1 MGPLMAAALI
11 QGGASLLQGLA
22 QGKQASRQAQSQAE
36 QARLARE
43 LAQRTGISE
52 AQASRL
58 AYLMGAQQQE
68 QSLAGQRLAAMDLGK
83 LQDFEQLQA
92 RREGLSD
99 VARNWQPPR
108 GMSPAASA
116 FAAQTPNVLAPFASE
131 RFRESAGRGRTQAS
145 IDDYTSRVNELRRN
159 PQLDAESR
167 AVLDQVLSAA
177 QSPLPQV
184 GQEAKSGLM
193 DTLMPILLAGAA
205 GAGTYYGL
213 KGAGAGGAATNALQQ
228 GQQYKQGLGA
238 LGQSLL
244 KNQPSYSSLI
254 QQQIAGLPSQ
264 GPQSSMQF
272 DYGATMPT
280 SIYPDVQ
287 RAVLGHWN
295 PNRTTT
301 QSQAMQ
307 RRQGLF

>member
-36 QARLARE
+36 QARLSRE
-43 LAQRTGISE
+43 LAQRSGISD

-83 LQDFEQLQA
+83 LQNFEQLQA

-99 VARNWQPPR
+99 LARNWQPPK

-167 AVLDQVLSAA
+167 ALLDQLLSAA
-177 QSPLPQV
+177 QAPLPQV
-184 GQEAKSGLM
+184 GQEPKSGLM
-193 DTLMPILLAGAA
+193 DKLMPILLAGAA

-213 KGAGAGGAATNALQQ
+213 KGAGVGGGSTTPTMSTMGQVAPTPGSWQGWTIPRAELVSQPGMNSQWATGLYPGVQQ
-228 GQQYKQGLGA
+228 
-238 LGQSLL
+238 
-244 KNQPSYSSLI
+244 
-254 QQQIAGLPSQ
+254 
-264 GPQSSMQF
+264 
-272 DYGATMPT
+272 
-280 SIYPDVQ
+280 
-287 RAVLGHWN
+287 AVLGGWN
-295 PNRTTT
+295 PSRTTA

-307 RRQGLF
+307 RSQGLF